1 MIRLLT
7 RSFIIS
13 LSIYS
18 KIPVPQLEWKD
29 QDMKYVLCFFP
40 WVGVVIGILTMLW
53 GMLCN
58 NLSIGKILY
67 ATVGAAIPL
76 LVTGGF
82 HVDGF
87 MDSMDAFHSYQSRER
102 KLEILKDSHIGA
114 FSVIQ
119 LVFYYLVYVGAYSE
133 ISSLRALAVVST
145 GFFLS
150 RTLCGIGVVT
160 FKNAKK
166 DGLLFLFSS
175 KAHEKIVK
183 ISLYVQLI
191 LCFGVIVTLSLWA
204 GMAVIA
210 GTLLTFCY
218 YRYRCYKEFGG
229 ITGDTSGYFVTLCE
243 GVTVVMV
250 AVCSVAGLV

>member
-1 MIRLLT
+1 MSKII

-13 LSIYS
+13 FSIYS

-40 WVGVVIGILTMLW
+40 WVGAVIGFVTILW

-58 NLSIGKILY
+58 SLFIGRVLY
-67 ATVGAAIPL
+67 ATIGAAIPL

-133 ISSLRALAVVST
+133 INSFRALSVVSA

-150 RTLCGIGVVT
+150 RTLCGIGAVT

-166 DGLLFLFSS
+166 EGLLFLFSS

-183 ISLYVQLI
+183 ISLYIQLV
-191 LCFGVIVTLSLWA
+191 LCFAFMRVLSLWT
-204 GMAVIA
+204 GMAVIV
-210 GTLLTFCY
+210 GTMLTFCY
-218 YRYRCYKEFGG
+218 YRYRCFKEFGG

-243 GVTVVMV
+243 GVTVVIV
-250 AVCSVAGLV
+250 AICCMAGLV